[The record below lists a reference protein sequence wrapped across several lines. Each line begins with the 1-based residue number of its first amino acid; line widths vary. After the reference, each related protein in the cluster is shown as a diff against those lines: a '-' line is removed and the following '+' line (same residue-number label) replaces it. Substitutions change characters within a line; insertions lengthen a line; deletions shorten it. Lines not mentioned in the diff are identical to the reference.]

1 MNHRE
6 SAPTGTINGIRKWE
20 QYNTAADKEILRISN
35 RILAQN
41 RELYEKLAK

>member
-1 MNHRE
+1 MNLRE
-6 SAPTGTINGIRKWE
+6 SAPTGTMNGIRKWK

-35 RILAQN
+35 RILVQN

>member
-6 SAPTGTINGIRKWE
+6 SAPTGTINGIRKLE